1 MRRGRRLALLPLRA
15 LGRPVPAAP
24 RRCPASASSS
34 CSSSSPRLLRLA
46 RSRRLLPGRP
56 ARADVLLVLFSLETF
71 VVMGLIALSL
81 ATPDAFYG
89 QLAGTIFSTWIAA
102 LFTVLP
108 SYLIFAVVTQ
118 MARNRSLVAV
128 LLPVALELGMLVF
141 IATTLQ
147 GFAGHLH
154 LRATSSTSWSPPPRS
169 EVAARAIP
177 ALPALSVVVPSVAV
191 YCSLLVYATIPTP
204 TSVVQPKVNFVLPLL
219 SAAVSLGWVYAAVL
233 DAPEF
238 AFILHRPG
246 IHTCRRPLGIHAPL
260 GRRPRRRSR
269 CSGFSSP

>member
-1 MRRGRRLALLPLRA
+1 L
-15 LGRPVPAAP
+15 
-24 RRCPASASSS
+24 
-34 CSSSSPRLLRLA
+34 RLLGVASYYR
-46 RSRRLLPGRP
+46 GRP
-56 ARADVLLVLFSLETF
+56 ARADVLLILFSLETF

-108 SYLIFAVVTQ
+108 SYLIFASVTQ
-118 MARNRSLVAV
+118 MTRNRSLVVV
-128 LLPVALELGMLVF
+128 LLPVALELGLLVF

-147 GFAGHLH
+147 GFGGTFTFARFFDFLV
-154 LRATSSTSWSPPPRS
+154 AVTRS
-169 EVAARAIP
+169 EVAARVIP

-204 TSVVQPKVNFVLPLL
+204 TSVTVPRVNFVLPLL

-233 DAPEF
+233 VLPNSLLSF
-238 AFILHRPG
+238 TVPGFILVAVIWG
-246 IHTCRRPLGIHAPL
+246 YMRR
-260 GRRPRRRSR
+260 
-269 CSGFSSP
+269 